1 MNRNVMSRSALGRTF
16 FCPSSWT
23 DSEWRKSANFPQVI
37 QSSAFFII
45 CVCLCHSHLTTLE
58 QENYNRCSVEEK
70 ELAAVKVFKGS
81 RDKMTVLGGRDET
94 DVVDY

>member
-1 MNRNVMSRSALGRTF
+1 M
-16 FCPSSWT
+16 
-23 DSEWRKSANFPQVI
+23 
-37 QSSAFFII
+37 
-45 CVCLCHSHLTTLE
+45 CLCHSHLTTLE

-70 ELAAVKVFKGS
+70 ELAAVKVFKSS